1 MYGGKNIVPLLE
13 TKRPGTSRGTRLS
26 LEEDVGKQY
35 PIGTLTRN
43 AEKNHLWIAPLQVK
57 PQKVLDLES

>member
-1 MYGGKNIVPLLE
+1 MYGGKNTVPLLE

-35 PIGTLTRN
+35 SIGTLTRN
-43 AEKNHLWIAPLQVK
+43 AEKNHLWFAPFQVK
-57 PQKVLDLES
+57 PQKVLDLEL

>member
-1 MYGGKNIVPLLE
+1 MPLLE
-13 TKRPGTSRGTRLS
+13 RKRPGTSCGTRLN

-35 PIGTLTRN
+35 SIGTLTRN

-57 PQKVLDLES
+57 PQQVLDLEL